1 MVIICYVIKAG
12 GFSVSTCACVW
23 EWERCMQREI
33 NKDGVGGGEG
43 GMEERYIAILG
54 LKTVLLFFVLSAVS
68 TFSTVIFTVF
78 YIIV

>member
-23 EWERCMQREI
+23 EWERYTQRET
-33 NKDGVGGGEG
+33 NKDGGGEEG

-54 LKTVLLFFVLSAVS
+54 AQNSI
-68 TFSTVIFTVF
+68 TFLCAFCSF
-78 YIIV
+78 